1 MTDPKPRG
9 VYTRRLYDESLHCGA
24 PKDRSLEFLI
34 AKREECLRKIADLQ
48 ALGES
53 QELNVQQK
61 TVLKRKGQRAG
72 FFAIEIEK
80 IEKHGPDDRPC
91 MNRKGVKT
99 THPGVGSCA
108 SHCECKGRE
117 NFHLSNKLN
126 YGRKARNP
134 RLRQIIDEME
144 AAGHDLLD
152 IMPEMAMLKATIKLL
167 CEEREDLLSPETVKS
182 LAILQEQIRKT
193 VETANAKKL
202 ASMLS
207 IETYNLALLRMG
219 EVVAEF
225 VQDPEVLDKI
235 IGKWDRIT
243 VETAP
248 KRIQAALSAGK
259 TNE

>member
-1 MTDPKPRG
+1 MENPKPRG
-9 VYTRRLYDESLHCGA
+9 VYTRRLYDESLHCGV
-24 PKDRSLEFLI
+24 PKDRSLAFLME
-34 AKREECLRKIADLQ
+34 KREECLRKIADLQ

-80 IEKHGPDDRPC
+80 IEKYGPDDRPC

-193 VETANAKKL
+193 VETANNKKFQ
-202 ASMLS
+202 SMISLE
-207 IETYNLALLRMG
+207 IFNTLMYRM
-219 EVVAEF
+219 AESMMKY
-225 VQDPEVLDKI
+225 VTDPEILDKI
-235 IGKWDRIT
+235 QMDWQKIS
-243 VETAP
+243 VETTA
-248 KRIQAALSAGK
+248 KKNKQITGMDI
-259 TNE
+259 